1 LGPDVG
7 VECRPNLK
15 VGVCIGRIASTTRV
29 MRLGLDDPTKAN
41 SQLRWIPKYNAQTL
55 VENRMQSD
63 IELMKR
69 DKFLKD
75 SGHAIM
81 RYFK

>member
-1 LGPDVG
+1 LGPGWGPDVG

-15 VGVCIGRIASTTRV
+15 VWVV
-29 MRLGLDDPTKAN
+29 GLTKAN

-81 RYFK
+81 RYFE

>member
-1 LGPDVG
+1 
-7 VECRPNLK
+7 
-15 VGVCIGRIASTTRV
+15 
-29 MRLGLDDPTKAN
+29 
-41 SQLRWIPKYNAQTL
+41 LRWIPKFNEQTL
-55 VENRMQSD
+55 VEDMMQSD

-81 RYFK
+81 RYFE